1 MALTDAEIRW
11 AMVKS
16 VESLIGKI
24 RSHEL
29 PMLTEG
35 TQVIATNGDFGERET
50 DKSRYWLATLI
61 VTPSQDL
68 LEKVKTVLNQS

>member
-16 VESLIGKI
+16 VESVISKI

-29 PMLTEG
+29 PVLTEG
-35 TQVIATNGDFGERET
+35 TQVFATNGDFGERENG
-50 DKSRYWLATLI
+50 DSRYWLAALI
-61 VTPSQDL
+61 VTPRIDL
-68 LEKVKTVLNQS
+68 IEQIKAILHQS

>member
-16 VESLIGKI
+16 VESVIGKI

-29 PMLTEG
+29 PMSTEG
-35 TQVIATNGDFGERET
+35 TQVFATNGDFGERENGE
-50 DKSRYWLATLI
+50 SRYWLASLVVTNREDLI
-61 VTPSQDL
+61 
-68 LEKVKTVLNQS
+68 EEVKAVIHQS